1 MANNSQ
7 IAIYP
12 GTFDP
17 VTYGHIDIIRR
28 AAALFDH
35 LIIAVAPNRIKGP
48 IFNVEE
54 RVDLLSATVS
64 ELSNIEVTPFSG
76 LLMDYAKSKNANIII
91 RGLRAISDF
100 EYEIQMAAMN
110 RQLAADVE
118 TLFLSP
124 TAEYSFL
131 SSTMVRDV
139 ARHNGDVS
147 AFVPEVVVEALA
159 AKFR

>member
-1 MANNSQ
+1 MNKKTANISQ

-48 IFNVEE
+48 IFDVEE
-54 RVDLLSATVS
+54 RVDLLNATVQD
-64 ELSNIEVTPFSG
+64 LSNITITPFAG
-76 LLMDYAKSKNANIII
+76 LLMSYARQQNASIII
-91 RGLRAISDF
+91 RGVRAISDF

-110 RQLAADVE
+110 RQLASDVE
-118 TLFLSP
+118 TLFS
-124 TAEYSFL
+124 
-131 SSTMVRDV
+131 
-139 ARHNGDVS
+139 
-147 AFVPEVVVEALA
+147 
-159 AKFR
+159 